1 MDTDLFLQNLRD
13 LSLEDGKVYIQ
24 EHTDELSDHAAI
36 GELLA
41 EEALRLLYSPFVSLK
56 LAELLIFFGEYVQHT
71 LSYGLGLKAKGDVLM
86 MIEHHQAALK
96 CLDMAG
102 EEFLGLGDAGNWAR
116 SRISWIISA
125 AWLGHVDE
133 ALQEAARARDVF
145 FQLGEDYW
153 VCVIDH
159 NTAMIYDH
167 VGRYQD
173 ALKLYENMLAV
184 YPTLT
189 DQNEIFI
196 KRSIALAEMNQAI
209 HLAMLGSFE
218 QAYALLEQAQASFK
232 TLGEK
237 DLIIYSEI
245 DLVSLDYMQGYY
257 GSALRRYYQAGDSL
271 RQSNIDE

>member
-1 MDTDLFLQNLRD
+1 MDTEIFLQNLRD

-36 GELLA
+36 GVLLA

-125 AWLGHVDE
+125 AWLGRVAE
-133 ALQEAARARDVF
+133 ALQVASHSRDVF
-145 FQLGEDYW
+145 LGLGEYFW
-153 VCVIDH
+153 ACIIDH
-159 NTAMIYDH
+159 NIAFIYEQ
-167 VGRYQD
+167 VERYQD
-173 ALKLYENMLAV
+173 AHNLYETMLAI
-184 YPTLT
+184 YPTLG
-189 DQNEIFI
+189 DQSDM
-196 KRSIALAEMNQAI
+196 SINRAVAMAKVNHAINLAC
-209 HLAMLGSFE
+209 LGNFE
-218 QAYALLEQAQASFK
+218 QSYRFQQEAQASFIALEETRMIINSDIK
-232 TLGEK
+232 LS
-237 DLIIYSEI
+237 DLEYT
-245 DLVSLDYMQGYY
+245 QG
-257 GSALRRYYQAGDSL
+257 
-271 RQSNIDE
+271 